1 MERLDTLKNAC
12 KDVFIIAH
20 SEDTTK
26 LRTFLNDEKFRV
38 QEIRGPYQP
47 YMADWSPN
55 VLCMVNHM
63 NAWRQA
69 ASKKTRSIIVEADF
83 VPVDRFGSL
92 PVPFDIR
99 TNVDSMC
106 YLYACGPQLWDLQG
120 GMRGHASAMAAYIVT
135 PNVARLLEEYA
146 NTEVLSGDPEKYAGW
161 DSGVGFWLNK
171 RGVQCFLTY
180 RNYGEHGGVPN
191 PEHRIAGLR
200 AQHRADVLQGAL
212 SFLPLYAQESRVKYY
227 WIRLRARLWGLAR
240 TLTGRYLAIHDL
252 MRSDRKMF
260 LLRIAL
266 GRQVLRRPPF

>member
-1 MERLDTLKNAC
+1 MGRPATLIDVS

-20 SEDTTK
+20 MEDTTK
-26 LRTFLNDEKFRV
+26 LRIFFEKEQF
-38 QEIRGPYQP
+38 EIHEVRGPYEP
-47 YMADWSPN
+47 YMANWSPN

-69 ASKKTRSIIVEADF
+69 ALLRTPSIIVEADF
-83 VPVDRFGSL
+83 VPVERFGSL
-92 PVPFDIR
+92 PVPFDMEKD
-99 TNVDSMC
+99 VDSMC

-120 GMRGHASAMAAYIVT
+120 GLRGHASAMAAYIIT

-146 NTEVLSGDPEKYAGW
+146 NTEILSGDPAKYAGW

-171 RGVQCFLTY
+171 RGVQCYLTY

-191 PEHRIAGLR
+191 PEHRKAGLR
-200 AQHRADVLQGAL
+200 PQHRADVLQGAL
-212 SFLPLYAQESRVKYY
+212 SFLPLYAHENLLKYY

-240 TLTGRYLAIHDL
+240 TLTGRYLAVHDL
-252 MRSDRKMF
+252 MRSDRKLF

-266 GRQVLRRPPF
+266 GRQVLRRPPL